1 MATRS
6 TSKFNAI
13 SRALAAIPEIRLV
26 LVYGSYARS
35 DFGASSDIDL
45 FILVSR
51 SAATEKVHKVIIEL
65 EEKIGRRIQ
74 PTIRTS
80 RELTRTDS
88 GLLQN
93 VWKEGRLLFLREFQ
107 EVPAAALLKQKPYRL
122 YSFRLS
128 SLSQKRKAR
137 FNRQFYARTAK
148 NYRYQGLLQKLGG
161 EKLTS
166 GCVIIP
172 FARKAELE
180 AFFDKSGI
188 EYKSKNVWI

>member
-1 MATRS
+1 MAIKS
-6 TSKFNAI
+6 TLKFNTI

-26 LVYGSYARS
+26 LVYGSYARG

-45 FILVSR
+45 FILLSR
-51 SAATEKVHKVIIEL
+51 SAATEKVHKAIIAL

-80 RELTRTDS
+80 RELTGTDS

-93 VWKEGRLLFLREFQ
+93 VLREGRLLFLREFQ
-107 EVPAAALLKQKPYRL
+107 EVPAAALLKQQPYRL

-128 SLSQKRKAR
+128 SLSQKQKAK

-148 NYRYQGLLQKLGG
+148 NYRYQGILQKLGG

-166 GCVIIP
+166 GCVMIP

-180 AFFDKSGI
+180 AFFGKSGI
-188 EYKSKNVWI
+188 KYEAKNIWA